1 MQFLCLCHYDLAGFG
16 KFGPADFEEMARVCA
31 PHDAALK
38 ASGKV
43 SLIGSL
49 DMPDQFKTL
58 RADEKGVTVSDGPY
72 EATNEPF
79 GAFFIVEAD
88 TIDEAVEIARLHPG
102 THLGHMMKGGIEV
115 RPITQVEQVCPANRG
130 A

>member
-1 MQFLCLCHYDLAGFG
+1 MKFLCLCHYDLEAFG
-16 KFGPADFEEMARVCA
+16 KLGPAEFQEMGRICA

-49 DMPDQFKTL
+49 GMPDQFKTL
-58 RADEKGVTVSDGPY
+58 RADAEGVTVGDGPY
-72 EATNEPF
+72 VATGEPF

-88 TIDEAVEIARLHPG
+88 SIDEAVEIARLHPG

-115 RPITQVEQVCPANRG
+115 RPIDHAEQLCPAKQG